1 MNVKVSAAMVIGLII
16 LSAMFLWVS
25 EGGSIFVQTASHQEE
40 TLAGGDIIDIAESG
54 LLESGLLSLLS
65 IFAAG
70 FILIFRRL
78 FRRKN
83 ASEIERILHQFY

>member
-1 MNVKVSAAMVIGLII
+1 MNGKVTATMIIGLII

-40 TLAGGDIIDIAESG
+40 SIAGGEIIEIADSG
-54 LLESGLLSLLS
+54 FLESGLLSLLS